1 MIVFGAL
8 AGLAAGLVAA
18 AVMEGFQAAWSKA
31 GKALGGGRPDGG
43 AGEQAKPQKVA
54 ARAEDGGAQPFDPA
68 TVKIAAA
75 AKASV
80 AGTLLKKAEKEA
92 AGRSVHYVFG
102 AGNAI
107 VYGALA
113 DVAPV
118 VTFGLGSLFGIAVWI
133 YADNLLLWALGL
145 AKRPTAYPLS
155 THAYA
160 FASHVVYGVAV
171 ETVRQLVRP
180 VLPA

>member
-1 MIVFGAL
+1 MIIFGAL
-8 AGLAAGLVAA
+8 VGLAAGLVAA
-18 AVMEGFQAAWSKA
+18 AVMEAFQSAWSKA
-31 GKALGGGRPDGG
+31 REALAGGGAAGG
-43 AGEQAKPQKVA
+43 AGANGAPRKLAAVA
-54 ARAEDGGAQPFDPA
+54 REGGAASTDPA
-68 TVKIAAA
+68 TVKVAAA
-75 AKASV
+75 ATTTLGGDRLTKAR
-80 AGTLLKKAEKEA
+80 KEP
-92 AGRSVHYVFG
+92 AGRLVHYVFG

-107 VYGALA
+107 GYGALA

-118 VTFGLGSLFGIAVWI
+118 VTLGLGSLFGIAVWI

-171 ETVRQLVRP
+171 EAVRQLLRP